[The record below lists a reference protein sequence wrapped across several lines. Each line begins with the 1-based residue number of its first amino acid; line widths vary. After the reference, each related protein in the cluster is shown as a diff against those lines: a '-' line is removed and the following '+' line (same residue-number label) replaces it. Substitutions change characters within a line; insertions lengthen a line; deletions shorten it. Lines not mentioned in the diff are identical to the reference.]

1 MSIIPYT
8 SRGKKQSGVIGF
20 EAGIDFIK
28 VLFENG
34 RLYKYSYRSTTRENI
49 ELMKILAAE
58 QKGLAT
64 FISQNDPGFE

>member
-1 MSIIPYT
+1 MIPYT
-8 SRGKKQSGVIGF
+8 SRGKKPSGVIGY

-34 RLYKYSYRSTTRENI
+34 SLYKSSYRCTTRENI